1 MSTIYRFEWNGIGVY
16 QARRDNDYIYD
27 ILENY
32 NCGSSLN
39 NPSPSEDGG
48 FKPHINKLGKD
59 DFIFGFTSPR
69 MLLNWFC
76 LDCVEELLDIAGVTL
91 QVIKINSDH
100 VFASDKQCIFMKSA
114 IIEKIEVNSFEEAK
128 SFLGIDSV

>member
-1 MSTIYRFEWNGIGVY
+1 MSTIYRFEWKGIGVY
-16 QARRDNDYIYD
+16 QSRWDNEYVSE

-32 NCGSSLN
+32 DCNSSPN
-39 NPSPSEDGG
+39 TPSPYADSGLE
-48 FKPHINKLGKD
+48 PHLNKLRKD

-69 MLLNWFC
+69 KLLNWFC

-91 QVIKINSDH
+91 LVIKINSDH

-128 SFLGIDSV
+128 SFLIP